1 LEDAPFW
8 EAFESLIKNAAVGTP
23 LRTEFKVRGEMR
35 ELPRLDQQNLLHIG
49 QEALTN
55 TLKYAHATRFE
66 TRLSF
71 NAKEIRLELEDD
83 GNGFRTN
90 GRHDGFGLI
99 GMGERVA
106 QLSGSLRIASA
117 RGKGTKIVVVIPE
130 QSTSP

>member
-1 LEDAPFW
+1 MSP
-8 EAFESLIKNAAVGTP
+8 SLAQENCSTSGRKPYQHSQI
-23 LRTEFKVRGEMR
+23 R
-35 ELPRLDQQNLLHIG
+35 PRD
-49 QEALTN
+49 
-55 TLKYAHATRFE
+55 RFE

-99 GMGERVA
+99 GMRERVA